1 MTKHYS
7 KYHTWIDDSGNVGF
21 TEYALEQLG
30 EIVYIELATWDRKSA
45 GDKIGNIESVKSCEA
60 ILAPVDG
67 EYVLHKEL
75 EDMPD
80 DITAD
85 TVLFSVAGGLKS
97 ATGLM
102 TEKEYKAYC
111 DTL

>member
-1 MTKHYS
+1 MKHYS
-7 KYHTWIDDSGNVGF
+7 KYHTWIDCAGNVGL
-21 TEYALEQLG
+21 TEYALDQLG
-30 EIVYIELATWDRKSA
+30 EIVYVELAAWDMKSA
-45 GDKIGNIESVKSCEA
+45 GDEIGNIESVKSCEA

-85 TVLFSVAGGLKS
+85 TVLFSVAGGLRN
-97 ATGLM
+97 AEGLM
-102 TEKEYKAYC
+102 TEDEYNDFCEK
-111 DTL
+111 L